1 MEVFN
6 IIFAVLLRSL
16 LRDALHSADCA
27 VARRPSVRPSVC
39 LFVCLS
45 HVVVLSKRLN
55 IIFKLFSL
63 SGSHT
68 ILVFFLTC
76 RFLLTVTRG
85 NATVTVWQYSGTT
98 LTGASN
104 AESEK
109 NHDFRPISHCIS
121 EMIQDRA
128 RVTMEGEKETVH
140 KLSNGT
146 MNLTRFEGHD
156 RTVTRDQCCKGD
168 TSSQWEKAN
177 VPLSPHPHPL
187 TDSHEILHT

>member
-39 LFVCLS
+39 PFVCLS

-85 NATVTVWQYSGTT
+85 NATVTYGNIP
-98 LTGASN
+98 G
-104 AESEK
+104 
-109 NHDFRPISHCIS
+109 P
-121 EMIQDRA
+121 
-128 RVTMEGEKETVH
+128 
-140 KLSNGT
+140 
-146 MNLTRFEGHD
+146 
-156 RTVTRDQCCKGD
+156 
-168 TSSQWEKAN
+168 
-177 VPLSPHPHPL
+177 P
-187 TDSHEILHT
+187 